1 MINVRKIHKSFEKSK
16 ILNDVSFTVNRGSIY
31 GLLGSNGAGKTT
43 LMRMIAGII
52 KADNGQVLVREEN
65 VFENIPIKKRMV
77 FVPDALY
84 YLPQYTVRQMANYYR
99 NLYDGWDEERYEELK
114 GSFHLDENKKISQF
128 SKGMQRQVAFW
139 LSLSIKPDVLILD
152 EPFDGLDAVMRKKVR
167 SLIIQDVA
175 DREMTVLV
183 SSHNLREVEDICDH
197 VGILHDG
204 QILLERDLDELK
216 ADVHKVQV
224 AFKDDSEEI
233 LESNLTILHRE
244 KRGSVLLMIVKGE
257 EQKVI
262 AEIQKYS
269 PIVFDRLQ
277 LTLEEI
283 FIYEMG
289 GVGYAIDNIL
299 V

>member
-1 MINVRKIHKSFEKSK
+1 MINVRGIHKTFEKDK
-16 ILNDVSFTVNRGSIY
+16 ILNDVSFTVDQGSIY

-43 LMRMIAGII
+43 LMRIIAGIL
-52 KADNGQVLVREEN
+52 KPDDGQLLVLEES
-65 VFENIPIKKRMV
+65 VFENVSIKKRMV

-99 NLYDGWDEERYEELK
+99 NLYDGWDEDRYVKLK
-114 GSFHLDENKKISQF
+114 ESFNLDENKKISQF

-175 DREMTVLV
+175 DREMTVLI

-204 QILLERDLDELK
+204 HILLERDLDELK

-224 AFKDDSEEI
+224 AFKYENENI
-233 LESNLTILHRE
+233 LESNLTILHHE

-262 AEIQKYS
+262 TEIQKYS